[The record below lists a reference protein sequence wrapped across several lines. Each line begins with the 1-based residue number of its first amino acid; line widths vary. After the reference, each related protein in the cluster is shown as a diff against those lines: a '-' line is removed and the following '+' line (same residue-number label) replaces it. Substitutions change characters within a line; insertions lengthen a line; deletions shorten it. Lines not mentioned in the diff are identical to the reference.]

1 MENEATRFFMMSEE
15 EVHSV
20 VKAAASTAAEKAI
33 EVYNR
38 QKEEQK
44 EAVRDRRLRN
54 THLLLK
60 NYRMFK
66 QSSEESVFSLAH
78 METEE
83 SAADIIESM
92 MNIYDDE
99 VIVDSIKRSAARTAV
114 IVAHVDNMLLLY
126 ETYCRH
132 TCGDYVAVR
141 RYEVMYDAYIAEVP
155 LSKKELAEKYN
166 VSKDTIYMD
175 LREAKKNLAAL
186 IFGVDGFVF
195 R

>member
-1 MENEATRFFMMSEE
+1 MEHEETRIFMMSEE
-15 EVHSV
+15 EVNKI
-20 VKAAASTAAEKAI
+20 VKSAAKTAAEKAI
-33 EVYNR
+33 EVYNSEKEK
-38 QKEEQK
+38 QKENI
-44 EAVRDRRLRN
+44 RDRRLRN

-78 METEE
+78 MELQE

-92 MNIYDDE
+92 MNIYDEE
-99 VIVDSIKRSAARTAV
+99 VIVDSIKRSAARTAT
-114 IVAHVDNMLLLY
+114 IVAHVDNMLDLY

-141 RYEVMYDAYIAEVP
+141 RFEVMYDAYIAEVP
-155 LSKKELAEKYN
+155 LSKRELAEKYN
-166 VSKDTIYMD
+166 VSRDTIYMD